1 MLNIIAVIFA
11 AGLIANMLVVQ
22 KAEIKL
28 LASQRTILD
37 NLSNSRTEKLF
48 PLIVIG
54 VAIYLLTRYI
64 PTYAE
69 WIFISGV
76 AITLLYLW
84 VTHFLTVK
92 RLRNAGLPDNY
103 VRAVLL
109 GGYFYLVPVTFGGAA
124 LYLWNIKII
133 S

>member
-28 LASQRTILD
+28 LPSQRTILD

-48 PLIVIG
+48 PFIVIG

-84 VTHFLTVK
+84 VSHFLAVK

-109 GGYFYLVPVTFGGAA
+109 GGYFYLVPMTFGGAA

>member
-1 MLNIIAVIFA
+1 MLKIIAVIFA
-11 AGLIANMLVVQ
+11 AGLIANMLFVQ
-22 KAEIKL
+22 KAEMKL
-28 LASQRTILD
+28 LPGQRTILD
-37 NLSNSRTEKLF
+37 ALSNSRTEKVF

-54 VAIYLLTRYI
+54 VVIYILTRYI
-64 PTYAE
+64 PAYAE

-84 VTHFLTVK
+84 VNHFLTVK

-103 VRAVLL
+103 IRTVLL
-109 GGYFYLVPVTFGGAA
+109 GGFFYLVPMTFGGAA

>member
-48 PLIVIG
+48 PFIVIG

-84 VTHFLTVK
+84 VNHFLTVK
-92 RLRNAGLPDNY
+92 RLRNSGLPDNY
-103 VRAVLL
+103 IRTVLL
-109 GGYFYLVPVTFGGAA
+109 GGFFYLVPMTFGGAA